1 MTDQSFFT
9 REKVSH
15 QVITHYSSLIIP
27 MSPSLVFSALLST
40 ACGLIFHVIR
50 GGNLLRL
57 FVLLIAAWLGF
68 AIGQL
73 IGSLTDWPLLRVGE
87 VYVLHGLIGSII
99 AMILTGWPARE
110 SMPDRSSPTRKR

>member
-1 MTDQSFFT
+1 
-9 REKVSH
+9 
-15 QVITHYSSLIIP
+15 

-40 ACGLIFHVIR
+40 ACGLIFHILR
-50 GGNLLRL
+50 GGNLIRL
-57 FVLLIAAWLGF
+57 FVLLIAAWIGF

-99 AMILTGWPARE
+99 AMILTGWPARASVSE
-110 SMPDRSSPTRKR
+110 KSNPKRKR